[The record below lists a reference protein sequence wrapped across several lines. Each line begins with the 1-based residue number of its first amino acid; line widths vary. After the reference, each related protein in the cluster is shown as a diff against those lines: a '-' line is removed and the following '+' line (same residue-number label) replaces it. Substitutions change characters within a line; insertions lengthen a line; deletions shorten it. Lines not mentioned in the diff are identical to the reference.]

1 MSRMVIVISYPCC
14 VGSADLFPADYFADG
29 LVDFGLPEL
38 THVAAFFIVGDLV
51 GEVFL
56 EPI

>member
-1 MSRMVIVISYPCC
+1 MVIFISYPCC
-14 VGSADLFPADYFADG
+14 AGSADLFPPDFFADG

-38 THVAAFFIVGDLV
+38 THVAAFFVVGDLV
-51 GEVFL
+51 GEAFA